1 MEALLQAGALPEVVV
16 MATHAVL
23 VGGAKENLAHPAV
36 REVVFT
42 DTIPLKDGGYTVLST
57 AELLAQAIRHV
68 HTNQSVSAL
77 I

>member
-1 MEALLQAGALPEVVV
+1 MLG
-16 MATHAVL
+16 
-23 VGGAKENLAHPAV
+23 GGAGETRPPPAI
-36 REVVFT
+36 REVVFP
-42 DTIPLKDGGYTVLST
+42 DTIPLRDGGYPVLST

>member
-1 MEALLQAGALPEVVV
+1 
-16 MATHAVL
+16 
-23 VGGAKENLAHPAV
+23 
-36 REVVFT
+36 
-42 DTIPLKDGGYTVLST
+42 VLST

>member
-1 MEALLQAGALPEVVV
+1 MPEVVV
-16 MATHAVL
+16 LATHPVL
-23 VGGAKENLAHPAV
+23 VGEARENLAHPAI

-57 AELLAQAIRHV
+57 AELLAQAIQHV